1 MAKRPALRYTKCRNP
16 GERLMAHPLFDR
28 HRTTLDGALKAIA
41 TRGYWSPYPEVA
53 SGKIYG
59 ETANADARAAFEASL
74 NKPFDLE
81 QPGTI
86 ARVGKETSPYGFAL
100 GITYPKPAIGALI
113 AAAKAAMPSWR
124 KAGVE
129 ARVGVCLEI
138 LTRLNRKSFD
148 IAYAAMHT
156 TGQGFMM
163 AFQAAGPHAQDRG
176 LEAVAYAYAEMSR
189 VPATSRW
196 EKPTGRGDPIRLD
209 KTYTLVPRGLGLVVG
224 VSTFP
229 TWNGYPAI
237 FADLATGNPVIVKP
251 HPAAILPLAIT
262 VKVARET
269 LKEAGF
275 DPNLILLAADEASAP
290 IAQELARRPEIALID
305 YTGGPG
311 FADWLEKNATHA
323 TLFAEK
329 AGVNTVVIEST
340 GDARGMLQNL
350 AFSLSLYSGQMC
362 TTPKTIFIPTDGIE
376 TEAGHQSFD
385 DVARGLAVAI
395 DKLLGDPA
403 RAVEVLGCIQNP
415 AVLERVDGA
424 AREGVVV
431 RQSAPLQHPQFAAAR
446 IQTPLLVK
454 IDSKRE
460 AVYGSETFGPVT
472 YLVPVDSGAD
482 GVVKAMALARTKGA
496 ITAAL
501 YSTAPALI
509 AQAIDAAA
517 EAGVA
522 LSCNLTG
529 GIYVNQSAAFSDYHA
544 TGCNPAANASLT
556 DAAFVAP
563 RFHVAQAR
571 VPVVA

>member
-1 MAKRPALRYTKCRNP
+1 V
-16 GERLMAHPLFDR
+16 
-28 HRTTLDGALKAIA
+28 I
-41 TRGYWSPYPEVA
+41 
-53 SGKIYG
+53 
-59 ETANADARAAFEASL
+59 
-74 NKPFDLE
+74 
-81 QPGTI
+81 
-86 ARVGKETSPYGFAL
+86 
-100 GITYPKPAIGALI
+100 
-113 AAAKAAMPSWR
+113 
-124 KAGVE
+124 
-129 ARVGVCLEI
+129 
-138 LTRLNRKSFD
+138 
-148 IAYAAMHT
+148 
-156 TGQGFMM
+156 
-163 AFQAAGPHAQDRG
+163 
-176 LEAVAYAYAEMSR
+176 
-189 VPATSRW
+189 
-196 EKPTGRGDPIRLD
+196 
-209 KTYTLVPRGLGLVVG
+209 G

-237 FADLATGNPVIVKP
+237 FADLVTGNPVIVKP

-275 DPNLILLAADEASAP
+275 DPNLILLAADEAGAP
-290 IAQELARRPEIALID
+290 ITQELARRPEIALID

-340 GDARGMLQNL
+340 GDAKGMLQNL

-362 TTPKTIFIPTDGIE
+362 TTPRTIFIPSDGIE

-385 DVARGLAVAI
+385 DVARGLAIAI

-403 RAVEVLGCIQNP
+403 RAAEILGCIQNP

-424 AREGVVV
+424 AREGMVI
-431 RQSAPLQHPQFAAAR
+431 RQSASLQHPQFAAAR
-446 IQTPLLVK
+446 VQTPLLVRV
-454 IDSKRE
+454 DAKRD

-472 YLVPVDSGAD
+472 YLVPVDNGAD
-482 GVVKAMALARTKGA
+482 GVTRAMALARSKGA

-501 YSTAPALI
+501 YSTDKDLI
-509 AQAIDAAA
+509 AQAVDAAA

-571 VPVVA
+571 LPVVA

>member
-1 MAKRPALRYTKCRNP
+1 MP
-16 GERLMAHPLFDR
+16 HPLFDK
-28 HRTTLDGALKAIA
+28 HRATLDGALKAIA

-53 SGKIYG
+53 SGRIYG
-59 ETANADARAAFEASL
+59 EMANADARAAFEASL

-86 ARVGKETSPYGFAL
+86 ASVGKEVSPYGFAL

-113 AAAKAAMPSWR
+113 TAAKAAMPGWR
-124 KAGVE
+124 KAGIE

-138 LTRLNRKSFD
+138 LARLNRKSFD

-189 VPATSRW
+189 VPTSARW
-196 EKPTGRGDPIRLD
+196 EKATGRGDPIRLD
-209 KTYTLVPRGLGLVVG
+209 KTYTLVPRGIGLVIG

-229 TWNGYPAI
+229 TWNGYQAI

-269 LKEAGF
+269 MQEAGF
-275 DPNLILLAADEASAP
+275 DPNLVLLAADEASAP
-290 IAQELARRPEIALID
+290 IAQELAERPEIALID

-311 FADWLEKNATHA
+311 FADWLEKNADHA

-340 GDARGMLQNL
+340 GDSKGMLQNL

-362 TTPKTIFIPTDGIE
+362 TTPKTIFIPEEGIE
-376 TEAGHQSFD
+376 TEAGRQSFD
-385 DVARGLAVAI
+385 DVARGLAIAI
-395 DKLLGDPA
+395 DTLLGDPA
-403 RAVEVLGCIQNP
+403 RAAEILGCIQNP

-424 AREGVVV
+424 AREGVVI
-431 RQSAPLQHPQFAAAR
+431 RQSASLQHPQFAAAR
-446 IQTPLLVK
+446 VQTPLLVRV
-454 IDSKRE
+454 DADRD

-482 GVVKAMALARTKGA
+482 GVTKAMALARTKGA

-501 YSTAPALI
+501 YSTDKALV
-509 AQAIDAAA
+509 AQAVDAAA
-517 EAGVA
+517 ETGVA

-556 DAAFVAP
+556 DAASVAP

-571 VPVVA
+571 VPAVA

>member
-1 MAKRPALRYTKCRNP
+1 MMP
-16 GERLMAHPLFDR
+16 HPLFDK
-28 HRTTLDGALKAIA
+28 HRATLDGALKAIA

-53 SGKIYG
+53 SGRIYG
-59 ETANADARAAFEASL
+59 EMANADARAAFEASL

-86 ARVGKETSPYGFAL
+86 ASVGKEVSPYGFAL

-113 AAAKAAMPSWR
+113 TAAKAAMPGWR
-124 KAGVE
+124 KAGIE

-138 LTRLNRKSFD
+138 LARLNRKSFD

-189 VPATSRW
+189 VPTSARW
-196 EKPTGRGDPIRLD
+196 EKATGRGDPIRLD
-209 KTYTLVPRGLGLVVG
+209 KTYTLVPRGIGLVIG

-269 LKEAGF
+269 MQEAGF
-275 DPNLILLAADEASAP
+275 DPNLVLLAADEASAP
-290 IAQELARRPEIALID
+290 IAQELAERPEIALID

-311 FADWLEKNATHA
+311 FADWLEKNADHA

-340 GDARGMLQNL
+340 GDSKGMLQNL

-362 TTPKTIFIPTDGIE
+362 TTPKTIFIPEEGIE
-376 TEAGHQSFD
+376 TEAGRQSFD
-385 DVARGLAVAI
+385 DVARGLAIAI
-395 DKLLGDPA
+395 DTLLGDPA
-403 RAVEVLGCIQNP
+403 RAAEILGCIQNP

-424 AREGVVV
+424 AREGVVI
-431 RQSAPLQHPQFAAAR
+431 RQSASLQHPQFAAAR
-446 IQTPLLVK
+446 VQTPLLVRV
-454 IDSKRE
+454 DADRD

-482 GVVKAMALARTKGA
+482 GVTKAMALARTKGA

-501 YSTAPALI
+501 YSTDKALV
-509 AQAIDAAA
+509 AQAVDAAA
-517 EAGVA
+517 ETGVA

-556 DAAFVAP
+556 DAASVAP

-571 VPVVA
+571 VPAVA

>member
-1 MAKRPALRYTKCRNP
+1 MS
-16 GERLMAHPLFDR
+16 HPLFDK
-28 HRTTLDGALKAIA
+28 HRATLDGALKAIA

-86 ARVGKETSPYGFAL
+86 AGVGKEISPYGFAL

-113 AAAKAAMPSWR
+113 AAAKAAMPGWR
-124 KAGVE
+124 KAGFE

-138 LTRLNRKSFD
+138 LARLNRKSFD

-189 VPATSRW
+189 IPAASRW
-196 EKPTGRGDPIRLD
+196 EKPGGRGDPIRLD
-209 KTYTLVPRGLGLVVG
+209 KTYTLVPRGIGLVVG

-262 VKVARET
+262 VKGARET
-269 LKEAGF
+269 LREAGF

-290 IAQELARRPEIALID
+290 IAQELAKRPEIALID

-340 GDARGMLQNL
+340 GDAKGMLQNL

-362 TTPKTIFIPTDGIE
+362 TTPKTIFIPADGIE

-424 AREGVVV
+424 AREGMVI
-431 RQSAPLQHPQFAAAR
+431 RQSASLQHPQFAAAR
-446 IQTPLLVK
+446 VQTPLLVK
-454 IDSKRE
+454 VDSKRE

-472 YLVPVDSGAD
+472 YLVAVDSGAD
-482 GVVKAMALARTKGA
+482 GVTRAMALACSKGA

-501 YSTAPALI
+501 YSTDKALI
-509 AQAIDAAA
+509 AQAVDAAA

-571 VPVVA
+571 LPVAG

>member
-1 MAKRPALRYTKCRNP
+1 
-16 GERLMAHPLFDR
+16 MAHPLFDK
-28 HRTTLDGALKAIA
+28 HRTTLDGALQAIA
-41 TRGYWSPYPEVA
+41 TRGYWTPYPEVA

-59 ETANADARAAFEASL
+59 ETANADAKAAFEASL
-74 NKPFDLE
+74 NKPFALE
-81 QPGTI
+81 QPGT
-86 ARVGKETSPYGFAL
+86 AGQVGKETSPYGFAL
-100 GITYPKPAIGALI
+100 GITYPKPDIGVLV
-113 AAAKAAMPSWR
+113 AASKAAMPGWR
-124 KAGVE
+124 RAGVE
-129 ARVGVCLEI
+129 TRVGVCLEI
-138 LTRLNRKSFD
+138 LARLNRKSFD

-189 VPATSRW
+189 TPASARW
-196 EKPTGRGDPIRLD
+196 EKPAGKGDPIRLD
-209 KTYTLVPRGLGLVVG
+209 KTYTIVPRGIGLVIG

-262 VKVARET
+262 VQVARET

-275 DPNLILLAADEASAP
+275 DPNLVLLAADDAAAP
-290 IAQELARRPEIALID
+290 ITQELAKRPEVALID

-311 FADWLEKNATHA
+311 FADWLEKNASHA

-329 AGVNTVVIEST
+329 AGVNTVVIDST
-340 GDARGMLQNL
+340 ADAKGMLQNL

-362 TTPKTIFIPTDGIE
+362 TTPKTIFIPKDGIE
-376 TEAGHQSFD
+376 TESGPQSFD

-403 RAVEVLGCIQNP
+403 RAVEILGCIQNP

-431 RQSAPLQHPQFAAAR
+431 RQSAALQHPLFAGAR
-446 IQTPLLVK
+446 VQTPLLVRV
-454 IDSKRE
+454 DPKRE
-460 AVYGSETFGPVT
+460 AVYCSETFGPVT
-472 YLVPVDSGAD
+472 YLVPVEDGED
-482 GVVKAMALARTKGA
+482 GVRRAMAAARAKGA
-496 ITAAL
+496 ITAAI
-501 YSTAPALI
+501 YSTDSDLV
-509 AQAIDAAA
+509 AQAVDAAA
-517 EAGVA
+517 DAGVA

-563 RFHVAQAR
+563 RFHVAQSR
-571 VPVVA
+571 VPAAA

>member
-1 MAKRPALRYTKCRNP
+1 
-16 GERLMAHPLFDR
+16 MAHPLFDK
-28 HRTTLDGALKAIA
+28 HRATLDGALKAIA

-59 ETANADARAAFEASL
+59 ETANADAKAAFEVGL
-74 NKPFDLE
+74 NQPFDLD
-81 QPGTI
+81 QPGT
-86 ARVGKETSPYGFAL
+86 AGRVGKETSPYGFAL
-100 GITYPKPAIGALI
+100 GITYPKPAVGALI
-113 AAAKAAMPSWR
+113 AAARAAMPGWR
-124 KAGVE
+124 KAGIE

-138 LTRLNRKSFD
+138 LARLNRQSFD
-148 IAYAAMHT
+148 VAYAAMHT

-189 VPATSRW
+189 VPASARW
-196 EKPTGRGDPIRLD
+196 EKATGRGDPIRLD
-209 KTYTLVPRGLGLVVG
+209 KTYTLVPRGIGLVIG

-275 DPNLILLAADEASAP
+275 DPNLVLLAADEASAP
-290 IAQELARRPEIALID
+290 ITQELAKRPEIALID

-311 FADWLEKNATHA
+311 FADWLEKNAGHA

-340 GDARGMLQNL
+340 DDSKGMLQNL

-362 TTPKTIFIPTDGIE
+362 TTPKTIFIPADGIE

-385 DVARGLAVAI
+385 DVARGLAIAI
-395 DKLLGDPA
+395 DKLLADPA
-403 RAVEVLGCIQNP
+403 RAAEILGCIQNP
-415 AVLERVDGA
+415 AALERVDGA
-424 AREGVVV
+424 AREGVVI

-446 IQTPLLVK
+446 VQTPLLVRV
-454 IDSKRE
+454 DTKRE

-482 GVVKAMALARTKGA
+482 GVTKAMALARTKGA

-501 YSTAPALI
+501 YSTDQELL
-509 AQAIDAAA
+509 AQAVDAAA

-571 VPVVA
+571 IPAVA